1 MPLADPDVF
10 PPFPMCM
17 PCVYGCVKALDG
29 VKSLPQ
35 SLHLGREG
43 EITPPYLSS
52 LGLGQTQGLPLW
64 LVILVSLLQDLS
76 PTSEPGI
83 TGSPHAHLP
92 FTQGLGC

>member
-10 PPFPMCM
+10 PPFPVCM

-52 LGLGQTQGLPLW
+52 LGLNPGLAS
-64 LVILVSLLQDLS
+64 VARH
-76 PTSEPGI
+76 TSH
-83 TGSPHAHLP
+83 TS
-92 FTQGLGC
+92 